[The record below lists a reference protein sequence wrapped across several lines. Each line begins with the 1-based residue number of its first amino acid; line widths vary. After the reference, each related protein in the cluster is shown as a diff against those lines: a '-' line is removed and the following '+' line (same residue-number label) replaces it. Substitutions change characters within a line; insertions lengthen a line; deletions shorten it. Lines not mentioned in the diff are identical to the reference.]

1 MSQLTE
7 KIQVAALQISSQP
20 GQVEKNL
27 ALIEQAITQACFNN
41 NHLDLIVLPELV
53 ISGFILGT
61 EAACFATDVE
71 STAFCFLANLAKQ
84 YQVHI
89 VYGYI
94 EKDLSGALYDSQA
107 MVSDQGVL
115 IANYRKIHLTEFE
128 LDTFTP
134 GNKLVI
140 AETKFGKI
148 GMMICWDIAFPE
160 MARLYTLNECML
172 LVVSS
177 AWEKP
182 HAHALKNFAIARA
195 IDNTFCVIVSNT
207 SGRCSGFEFVG
218 ESAIYDATGRIIN
231 ALDDQPGVVI
241 AKINFQQQI
250 NHRDGFYSMLK
261 ERRKD
266 IYQLSSQSII

>member
-1 MSQLTE
+1 MSQVTE

-20 GQVEKNL
+20 GQVAQNL
-27 ALIEQAITQACFNN
+27 ALIEQAITQACSNN
-41 NHLDLIVLPELV
+41 NQLDLIVLPELV
-53 ISGFILGT
+53 ISGFILGPD
-61 EAACFATDVE
+61 AARFAMDVE
-71 STAFCFLANLAKQ
+71 GTPFRFLANLAKQ

-94 EKDLSGALYDSQA
+94 EKDVSGALYDSQA

-134 GNKLVI
+134 GSKLVI
-140 AETKFGKI
+140 ADTKLGKI

-160 MARLYTLNECML
+160 MARLYTLNGCML
-172 LVVSS
+172 LAVSS

-182 HAHALKNFAIARA
+182 HEHPLKQFSIARA
-195 IDNTFCVIVSNT
+195 IDNTLCVIVSNM
-207 SGRCSGFEFVG
+207 SGRSSGFEFVG

-241 AKINFQQQI
+241 ETINFQEQI
-250 NHRDGFYSMLK
+250 NHRDNFYSMLK

-266 IYQLSSQSII
+266 IYQLSSQNIT

>member
-27 ALIEQAITQACFNN
+27 LLIEQAITQACTNN
-41 NHLDLIVLPELV
+41 NQLDLIVLPELV
-53 ISGFILGT
+53 ISGFILGND
-61 EAACFATDVE
+61 AARFAMDVE
-71 STAFCFLANLAKQ
+71 GAQFRFLANLAKQ

-94 EKDLSGALYDSQA
+94 EKDVSGSLYNSQA
-107 MVSDQGVL
+107 IVSDQGIL

-128 LDTFTP
+128 LETFSP
-134 GNKLVI
+134 GNQLVI
-140 AETKFGKI
+140 ADTKFGKI

-160 MARLYTLNECML
+160 MARLYTLNGCIL
-172 LVVSS
+172 LSVSS

-182 HAHALKNFAIARA
+182 HDHALKLFSMARA
-195 IDNTFCVIVSNT
+195 IDNTLYVIVSNT
-207 SGRCSGFEFVG
+207 SGRSSGFEFVG
-218 ESAIYDATGRIIN
+218 ESAIYDPTGRIIKT
-231 ALDDQPGVVI
+231 LDDQSGVVM
-241 AKINFQQQI
+241 ATINFQEQI
-250 NHRDGFYSMLK
+250 NHRDDFYSMLK

-266 IYQLSSQSII
+266 IYQLSCQSIS

>member
-20 GQVEKNL
+20 GQVAQNL
-27 ALIEQAITQACFNN
+27 ALIEQAITQSCLNN
-41 NHLDLIVLPELV
+41 NQLDLIVLPELV
-53 ISGFILGT
+53 VSGFILGT
-61 EAACFATDVE
+61 DAARFATDVE
-71 STAFCFLANLAKQ
+71 GTAFRFLAHLAKQ

-94 EKDLSGALYDSQA
+94 EKDVSGALYDSQA

-134 GNKLVI
+134 GSKLVI
-140 AETKFGKI
+140 ADTKLGKI

-160 MARLYTLNECML
+160 MARLYTLNGCML
-172 LVVSS
+172 LAVSS

-182 HAHALKNFAIARA
+182 HEHALKQFSIARA
-195 IDNTFCVIVSNT
+195 IDNTLCVIVSNM
-207 SGRCSGFEFVG
+207 SGRNSGFEFVG

-241 AKINFQQQI
+241 ETINFQEQM
-250 NHRDGFYSMLK
+250 NHRENFYSMLK

-266 IYQLSSQSII
+266 IYQLSSQSIS